1 MNAMDVVTLL
11 SPGMGEPLSWQQPSS
26 QQPSSQQQD
35 GGMPGVDIVQHGR
48 GEILIV
54 ASGPVAGAGM
64 RVAGLLHER
73 GFGVTVAKSRW
84 VIPVRAE
91 LLSLVTRHRL
101 AVTIED
107 AGLERKAGTEGGA
120 GPALVKACAGAGI
133 TTPVRTIRLPRGF
146 FEHREVLLTI
156 AGLIGVDAALA
167 GRSAVEK
174 SSAAEM
180 WATERNGSRS

>member
-1 MNAMDVVTLL
+1 MNAMNVVTLL
-11 SPGMGEPLSWQQPSS
+11 SPGMGEPTSRQTT
-26 QQPSSQQQD
+26 
-35 GGMPGVDIVQHGR
+35 GMPGVDIVQHGR

-54 ASGPVAGAGM
+54 ATGPVTGAGM
-64 RVAGLLHER
+64 RVAGLLYER

-107 AGLERKAGTEGGA
+107 AGLERKAGAEGGA
-120 GPALVKACAGAGI
+120 GTALAQACAAGGI
-133 TTPVRTIRLPRGF
+133 TTPVRAIRLPRGF

-167 GRSAVEK
+167 GRSP
-174 SSAAEM
+174 S
-180 WATERNGSRS
+180 ERK